1 MLRFAALFLF
11 SLLSFFASSEEIK
24 KIEINGLSSLS
35 RGTILSYL
43 PVEIGDEFSDE
54 ISDLTIAKLYKTG
67 LFEDIRVEFIESTLK
82 LQISESPV
90 IKYFEVKG
98 FKNDRVLNEDALNLS
113 IKDAKLSAGNLFKK
127 DTFDFFIRKLNDEY
141 LSSGHYKA
149 NINPKIEKDSSNRI
163 GIEIN
168 IDEGDVAKINSF
180 KILGSKDFDEDEL
193 LDFFSI
199 GEPDLFFINFFT
211 EKDFFSQFE
220 FDAGLQKLKSHYI
233 SLGYLEYEVLEKQ
246 INLSDDK
253 TEIDLEILI
262 NEGPRYILGKVDLS
276 GDTLNIPYSEVI
288 TLMDINSGDFFESKK
303 LVESLEN
310 INAFYGDQGFA
321 NTNINASTTE
331 DKANK
336 VVDVNIEVNVNNRV
350 YLNRIVI
357 TGNTRTQDDVIRRE
371 INLLEGQLYI
381 KSELDKSISNIRRL
395 SYFSNVELKTT
406 KVPNQPDKLD
416 LLIKVDENKTG
427 EFSIGLSQ
435 SSSTGAAFNLGIKE
449 RNFLGTGNTLNAS
462 LINSE
467 AVEELRFQFLNPDF
481 NGKKHSLGY
490 GAYSKQVNSQFIDLA
505 SYTLDEIGV
514 NTSYGI
520 PISEYGKFFN
530 GFEISSSDLKCGLIY
545 SVYESQQCGSSV
557 GIVDYLYKSSISE
570 NSLNDSNFPSDGRQ
584 NNLSIQLALPFSD
597 HKYIKFDGSHA
608 SYYPLSNSLVAK
620 VSSRVG
626 FIDSYNDSQTPFY
639 KKYFGGGSAS
649 IRGFDFN
656 SLGPKYPNGDVKGGE
671 VSLLAS
677 GAIFSP
683 LPLKDSNN
691 MRIGAFVDMGSI
703 TESISDFD
711 LNDIRASS
719 GIAFSWI
726 TPIGPIGVNLSKPII
741 KKTGDSIETFSFT
754 LGSSF

>member
-11 SLLSFFASSEEIK
+11 TILSFFASSEEIK

-276 GDTLNIPYSEVI
+276 GDTLNIPYSEVM
-288 TLMDINSGDFFESKK
+288 TLMDINSGDFFENKK

-331 DKANK
+331 DKVNK

-357 TGNTRTQDDVIRRE
+357 TGNTRTQDNVIRRE

-462 LINSE
+462 LTNSE

-584 NNLSIQLALPFSD
+584 NNLSIQLTLPFSD

-626 FIDSYNDSQTPFY
+626 FIDSYNDSQIPFY

>member
-1 MLRFAALFLF
+1 
-11 SLLSFFASSEEIK
+11 
-24 KIEINGLSSLS
+24 
-35 RGTILSYL
+35 LSYL

-288 TLMDINSGDFFESKK
+288 TLMDINSGDFFENKK

-331 DKANK
+331 DKVNK

-357 TGNTRTQDDVIRRE
+357 TGNTRTQDNVIRRE

-462 LINSE
+462 LTNSE

-626 FIDSYNDSQTPFY
+626 FIDSYNDSQIPFY

-754 LGSSF
+754 LGSSFWKCHILSKKYANLSKVSS

>member
-11 SLLSFFASSEEIK
+11 TILSFFASSEEIK

-233 SLGYLEYEVLEKQ
+233 SLGYLEYKVLEQK
-246 INLSDDK
+246 INLSEDK

-262 NEGPRYILGKVDLS
+262 NEGPRYRLGKIDLF
-276 GDTLNIPYSEVI
+276 GDMLNVPHSEI
-288 TLMDINSGDFFESKK
+288 FNLLDINTGEYFENKK
-303 LVESLEN
+303 LIESLEN
-310 INAFYGDQGFA
+310 INLFFGDQGFA
-321 NTNINASTTE
+321 NVTIDASTNE
-331 DKANK
+331 DNVKK
-336 VVDVNIEVNVNNRV
+336 IVDTKIEINVNNRV

-357 TGNTRTQDDVIRRE
+357 TGNTRTQDEVIRRQ
-371 INLLEGQLYI
+371 INLLEGQMYI
-381 KSELDKSISNIRRL
+381 KSELDKSISNIKRL
-395 SYFSNVELKTT
+395 AYFSNVELKTT
-406 KVPNQPDKLD
+406 KVANREDKIDIFL
-416 LLIKVDENKTG
+416 KVDENKTG
-427 EFSIGLSQ
+427 EFSVGLSQ
-435 SSSTGAAFNLGIKE
+435 SNTTGAAFTLGIKE
-449 RNFLGTGNTLNAS
+449 KNFLGTGNTLNAS
-462 LINSE
+462 LVNSE

-481 NGKKHSLGY
+481 NDKKHSLGY
-490 GAYSKQVNSQFIDLA
+490 GAYSKQVNSQYIDLA
-505 SYTLDEIGV
+505 SYTLNEIGV
-514 NTSYGI
+514 NASYGI
-520 PISEYGKFFN
+520 PISEFGKFTN
-530 GFEISSSDLKCGLIY
+530 GFEISSSDLTCGVIY
-545 SVYESQQCGSSV
+545 SVYEPDQCGVNKSLLDFIYTSS
-557 GIVDYLYKSSISE
+557 LSE
-570 NSLNDSNFPSDGRQ
+570 NSLNDSTFPSDGRS
-584 NNLSIQLALPFSD
+584 NLLSLELGLPFSD
-597 HKYIKFDGSHA
+597 QKYYKFDASHA
-608 SYYPLSNSLVAK
+608 SYYPLKDSIVAK
-620 VSSRVG
+620 ISSKIG
-626 FIDSYNDSQTPFY
+626 FIDSYGKSQTPFY

-656 SLGPKYPNGDVKGGE
+656 SLGPRYPNGYVKGGE

-677 GAIFSP
+677 SAIFST
-683 LPLKDSNN
+683 LPIKDSKN

-703 TESISDFD
+703 TESISEFD
-711 LNDIRASS
+711 LNDIRAST
-719 GIAFSWI
+719 GVAFSWV
-726 TPIGPIGVNLSKPII
+726 TPIGPIGVNLSKPLI
-741 KKTGDSIETFSFT
+741 KKTGDFIETFSFT

>member
-288 TLMDINSGDFFESKK
+288 KLMDINSGDFFENKK

>member
-11 SLLSFFASSEEIK
+11 TILSFFASSEEIK

-276 GDTLNIPYSEVI
+276 GDTLNIPYSEVM
-288 TLMDINSGDFFESKK
+288 TLMDINSGDFFENKK

-331 DKANK
+331 DKVNK

-357 TGNTRTQDDVIRRE
+357 TGNTRTQDNVIRRE

-462 LINSE
+462 LTNSE